1 MIRSFELVS
10 IEAKRYLRGDVPPTE
25 IRIDTNSTVTE
36 IRAIDKRQAFI
47 DFRFTA
53 NYYGMGII
61 TMEGTL
67 IWEGDVPLL
76 EKEWKNNHKLP
87 DESVTEIHSVI
98 VNSCIIESVLISKEI
113 RLPPP
118 IPLPV
123 QMQLQKSKP
132 PDGMDY
138 H

>member
-1 MIRSFELVS
+1 MIKSFELSS
-10 IEAKRYLRGDVPPTE
+10 IEAKSYLKGENPPTE

-36 IRAIDKRQAFI
+36 IRAIDGKQAFI

-53 NYYGMGII
+53 NYYGLGII
-61 TMEGTL
+61 SMEGTL
-67 IWEGDVPLL
+67 IWEGDVSRL

-87 DESVTEIHSVI
+87 DDSVTEIHSVI
-98 VNSCIIESVLISKEI
+98 VNSCIIESVIISKEI

-123 QMQLQKSKP
+123 QMQAQKPKP

>member
-1 MIRSFELVS
+1 MIRSFELSS
-10 IEAKRYLRGDVPPTE
+10 IEAKRFLKGEAPPAE

-36 IRAIDKRQAFI
+36 IRAIDKNQALI

-53 NYYGMGII
+53 NYFGLGII

-67 IWEGDVPLL
+67 LWEGDVSRL
-76 EKEWKNNHKLP
+76 ESDWKTKHKLP
-87 DESVTEIHSVI
+87 DESVNEIHSVI
-98 VNSCIIESVLISKEI
+98 VNSCIIESVIISKEI

-123 QMQLQKSKP
+123 QIQQQKQKP
-132 PDGMDY
+132 PEGMDY